1 MPDHIKTFVRI
12 IMPGCIP
19 DTNNMKKDIQK
30 RVQRMRKN
38 PDFNGMSLEK
48 VSQICAMSDQ
58 KARKEAETDWTNSS
72 ASTKTDRKRGKR
84 ERSWEKCVTSDQNE
98 RKLAK
103 TQRTNSSDS
112 TKTDRN
118 SEKGSASAGT
128 PDATLKR
135 AQR

>member
-48 VSQICAMSDQ
+48 VRQICAMSDQ
-58 KARKEAETDWTNSS
+58 KARKEAKIDWANRS

-84 ERSWEKCVTSDQNE
+84 ERSSEKGSAATSDQKE
-98 RKLAK
+98 RKLTK
-103 TQRTNSSDS
+103 TQRTVSSDS
-112 TKTDRN
+112 TKTDRKRGKR
-118 SEKGSASAGT
+118 ERT
-128 PDATLKR
+128 PDLG
-135 AQR
+135 